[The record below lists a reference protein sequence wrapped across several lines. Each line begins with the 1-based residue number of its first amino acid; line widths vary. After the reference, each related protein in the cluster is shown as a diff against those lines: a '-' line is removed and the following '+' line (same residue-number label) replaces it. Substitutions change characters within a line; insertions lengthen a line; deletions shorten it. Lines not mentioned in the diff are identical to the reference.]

1 VAADFSK
8 YLDDTDVRPIGSAR
22 PFFRLHVHERLT
34 ATLVAAL
41 AKGGG
46 VIAMH
51 GKSLK
56 GSCDKGKSF
65 APKMM
70 VSAFATGSRSPP

>member
-1 VAADFSK
+1 MSRYVPTVAADLSK
-8 YLDDTDVRPIGSAR
+8 YLNDTDVRPIGSAR
-22 PFFRLHVHERLT
+22 PFLHLHVHHAVDRHARRGL
-34 ATLVAAL
+34 
-41 AKGGG
+41 GQGG

-70 VSAFATGSRSPP
+70 VPGSSR

>member
-1 VAADFSK
+1 MS
-8 YLDDTDVRPIGSAR
+8 IM
-22 PFFRLHVHERLT
+22 RLT

-41 AKGGG
+41 AKGG

>member
-1 VAADFSK
+1 VAADLSK
-8 YLDDTDVRPIGSAR
+8 YLNDTDVRPIGSALR
-22 PFFRLHVHERLT
+22 SSTSMSIMRLT

-41 AKGGG
+41 AKGGL
-46 VIAMH
+46 IAMH

-56 GSCDKGKSF
+56 VSCDKGKSF

-70 VSAFATGSRSPP
+70 VPESSR